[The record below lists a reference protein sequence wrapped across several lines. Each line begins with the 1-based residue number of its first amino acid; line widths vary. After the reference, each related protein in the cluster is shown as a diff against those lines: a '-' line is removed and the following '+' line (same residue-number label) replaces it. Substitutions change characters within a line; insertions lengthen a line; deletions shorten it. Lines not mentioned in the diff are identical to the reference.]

1 MTPKERVRT
10 ALARRQPDRLPS
22 FVLFNTDTRSGP
34 INTGGPSAQEKIMRH
49 LQTDDYEVVLRR
61 LGVDIRELAARP
73 AEPDGDREAAY
84 ARITQGV
91 RDAEGAEHLR
101 RLPQP
106 GWDLIWDLSHVRE
119 DLERILEPYRAAVGA
134 GLPTGPRAGTEPRPY
149 ARSIVAGA
157 APQRYAVL
165 LSGPS
170 MWEIVRKWR
179 GFDKCLMDWVSRPEL
194 MVAAFEMG
202 YQLYMPAYEVMAEK
216 LADLVNEVDI
226 IYAGSDFGMQDRLML
241 SPQLFARDYEPFVA
255 REVRRF
261 KELFPRAFFEF
272 HCCGAAAEI
281 IPSLLRAGVEV
292 LDPVQPGTKG
302 MDFTELKSAYGDRLA
317 FRGGVDAR
325 ILSRGTTQ
333 DVRGSVMDAF
343 RTLGKGGGFIISA
356 HGVMPEV
363 PAENVLALFDTV
375 QRECWY

>member
-34 INTGGPSAQEKIMRH
+34 INTGGPSAQENIMRH

-61 LGVDIRELAARP
+61 LGVDIREVAARP
-73 AEPDGDREAAY
+73 AGPDADREAAY
-84 ARITQGV
+84 ARIAQGV
-91 RDAEGAEHLR
+91 RDADSVEELR
-101 RLPQP
+101 GLPQP

-119 DLERILEPYRAAVGA
+119 DLERILE
-134 GLPTGPRAGTEPRPY
+134 
-149 ARSIVAGA
+149 
-157 APQRYAVL
+157 APQRYAIL

-170 MWEIVRKWR
+170 VWEIVRKWR
-179 GFDKCLMDWVSRPEL
+179 GFDRSLMDWATRPEL

-216 LADLVNEVDI
+216 LGSLVNQVDI

-241 SPQLFARDYEPFVA
+241 APELFARDYEPLVK

-261 KELFPRAFFEF
+261 KELFPDAFFEF
-272 HCCGAAAEI
+272 HSCGAVAEI

-302 MDFTELKSAYGDRLA
+302 MDFTALKSAYGDRLA

-325 ILSRGTTQ
+325 ILSRGAVD
-333 DVRGSVMDAF
+333 DVRRSVMGAF

-363 PAENVLALFDTV
+363 PVENVLALFDSV
-375 QRECWY
+375 RRECWY